1 MFHKEVF
8 WAYTLL
14 DLYTSDLVEFVQSA
28 AVYMYAGDT
37 TVYCIGE
44 SIDEVSA
51 SLNESLKELYAW
63 CSINK
68 LNYHP
73 KKSECMLI
81 SRESITGP
89 LLPILLKG
97 YCLNWVKYGTLLGD
111 IFDKLSLSSHVS
123 DLKKNRLCKKK
134 KSPIKKCTFLPKHVL
149 LNLYYKVI
157 IPSLTYGRAVCGE
170 SATKTIR
177 CTWKITLQGSKD
189 HLQLFHRQ
197 KYFPALNVTIEK
209 VQVIDPK
216 AHL

>member
-89 LLPILLKG
+89 LLPIFLKG

-134 KSPIKKCTFLPKHVL
+134 KPH
-149 LNLYYKVI
+149 
-157 IPSLTYGRAVCGE
+157 
-170 SATKTIR
+170 
-177 CTWKITLQGSKD
+177 
-189 HLQLFHRQ
+189 
-197 KYFPALNVTIEK
+197 
-209 VQVIDPK
+209 
-216 AHL
+216 